1 MRSKEHHFVRLWA
14 FLVEE
19 VKVAHILSVSYCL
32 TVCPFIKPGS
42 FSAVVTFAFIAA
54 FVIATFVITTFV
66 AAFVIATF
74 FIATFVGII
83 YEIKKFLEIVVLNH
97 VPSSLNSVGIDL
109 SSS

>member
-42 FSAVVTFAFIAA
+42 FSAVVTFALIAA
-54 FVIATFVITTFV
+54 FVIATFV

-74 FIATFVGII
+74 FIATFLGII